1 MEIRKKSLEK
11 MLESEKPYAIMVWG
25 HDFHPTNKDGK
36 TYPCDKTYTLGQCE
50 DNDISCK
57 NNANAMAKET
67 GVDDWIDD
75 KDTYRCPIDIAKSDD
90 SCAETCVRGAV
101 VDGICTDKDIFKNAY
116 NDPTGY
122 YQSESF
128 IPKDHPYDC
137 SACADSCW
145 NPSIG
150 HKLLEMLELLNDR
163 DDIWFGHFVEIVQY
177 LYNRRFSKIN
187 FISNFN
193 NISTYNLTTTS
204 IMKKFPLTI
213 SLPLGSKN
221 IEIDEKEQIIYHS
234 KYSGKYYINF
244 YPKDNTVHNIKVYY

>member
-1 MEIRKKSLEK
+1 
-11 MLESEKPYAIMVWG
+11 
-25 HDFHPTNKDGK
+25 
-36 TYPCDKTYTLGQCE
+36 
-50 DNDISCK
+50 
-57 NNANAMAKET
+57 
-67 GVDDWIDD
+67 
-75 KDTYRCPIDIAKSDD
+75 
-90 SCAETCVRGAV
+90 
-101 VDGICTDKDIFKNAY
+101 
-116 NDPTGY
+116 
-122 YQSESF
+122 
-128 IPKDHPYDC
+128 
-137 SACADSCW
+137 
-145 NPSIG
+145 
-150 HKLLEMLELLNDR
+150 MLELLNDR